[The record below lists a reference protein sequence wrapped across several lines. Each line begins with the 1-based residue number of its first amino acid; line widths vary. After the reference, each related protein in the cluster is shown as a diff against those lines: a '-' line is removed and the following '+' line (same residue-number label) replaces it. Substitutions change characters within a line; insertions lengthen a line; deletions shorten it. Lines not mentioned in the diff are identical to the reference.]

1 MRGSTVRCQRGRR
14 WGCRAREAGK
24 GGAIVRIGIVTTVFA
39 PNAEC
44 GGPVTVAGQHA
55 RELASRGHEVT
66 VFTSDLVAFSP
77 RTHLGALE
85 CHDDGLTIRYFRS
98 WAPRPR
104 YPAVLA
110 RVAAGIRERAPRLD
124 VVHIHFAREVI
135 PASAAAATRSLG
147 IPTVVQTHGMLGNV
161 TGIRGIVDRLWVR
174 RALENASVVLALQDH
189 ERRQL
194 GRLAPAA
201 RIRILPNGI
210 PAGSPPV
217 RAHRNGH
224 DPKTVLFLAR
234 LHPRKRVLAFIEM
247 ARLLRDGGVD
257 ARYVVVGHDAGD
269 RAQAER
275 RVSVLGMSDVVSFAG
290 GVPASEV
297 AGWYESADVYVL
309 PAVDEPFGL
318 TVLEAMRAGVP
329 CVVTNECGIA
339 DTLGH
344 AGAALVADPEPGS
357 LARGVMSIL
366 KDEGLARRLSDAGL
380 TTTEHTFSLSS
391 VVDRLYGYYEE
402 VAA

>member
-1 MRGSTVRCQRGRR
+1 MTWLRGRR
-14 WGCRAREAGK
+14 WARAREAER

-55 RELASRGHEVT
+55 RELVRRGHEVT
-66 VFTSDLVAFSP
+66 VFTSDLIAFAP

-85 CHDDGLTIRYFRS
+85 CEDDGLTIRYFRS

-110 RVAAGIRERAPRLD
+110 RVAAGIRERATRLD

-135 PASAAAATRSLG
+135 PATTAAATRSLG
-147 IPTVVQTHGMLGNV
+147 IPTVLQPHGMLGNV
-161 TGIRGIVDRLWVR
+161 AGIRGVVDRLWVR

-194 GRLAPAA
+194 ERLAPGA
-201 RIRILPNGI
+201 RVRILPNGI
-210 PAGSPPV
+210 PAGSSPG
-217 RAHRNGH
+217 RADRNGH
-224 DPKTVLFLAR
+224 HPKTVLFLAR

-247 ARLLRDGGVD
+247 ARLLRDGGLD
-257 ARYVVVGHDAGD
+257 CRYVIVGHDAGD
-269 RAQAER
+269 RAEAER
-275 RVSVLGMSDVVSFAG
+275 CVSALGLSDAVMFVG

-297 AGWYESADVYVL
+297 AKWYEAADVYVL

-329 CVVTNECGIA
+329 CIVTNACGIA
-339 DTLGH
+339 ETLGH
-344 AGAALVADPEPGS
+344 AGAALVADPEPRS
-357 LARGVMSIL
+357 LARSVMRIL
-366 KDEGLARRLSDAGL
+366 NDQSLARQLSEAGL
-380 TTTEHTFSLSS
+380 TTIEHEFNLSS
-391 VVDRLYGYYEE
+391 VVDRLYRYYDE

>member
-1 MRGSTVRCQRGRR
+1 MTWLRGRR
-14 WGCRAREAGK
+14 WARAREAER

-55 RELASRGHEVT
+55 RELVRRGHEVT
-66 VFTSDLVAFSP
+66 VFTSDLIAFAP

-85 CHDDGLTIRYFRS
+85 CEDDGLTIRYFRS

-110 RVAAGIRERAPRLD
+110 RVAAGIRERATRLD

-135 PASAAAATRSLG
+135 PASTAAATRSLG
-147 IPTVVQTHGMLGNV
+147 IPTVLQPHGMLGNV
-161 TGIRGIVDRLWVR
+161 SGIRGVVDRLWVR

-194 GRLAPAA
+194 ERLAPGA

-210 PAGSPPV
+210 PAGSSPG
-217 RAHRNGH
+217 RADRNGH
-224 DPKTVLFLAR
+224 HPKTVLFLAR
-234 LHPRKRVLAFIEM
+234 LHPRKRVLAFVEM

-257 ARYVVVGHDAGD
+257 CRYVIVGHDAGD
-269 RAQAER
+269 RAEAER
-275 RVSVLGMSDVVSFAG
+275 CVSALGLSDSVMFVG

-297 AGWYESADVYVL
+297 AKWYEAADVYVL

-329 CVVTNECGIA
+329 CIVTNACGIA
-339 DTLGH
+339 ETLGH
-344 AGAALVADPEPGS
+344 AGAALVADPEPRS
-357 LARGVMSIL
+357 LARSVMRIL
-366 KDEGLARRLSDAGL
+366 NDQSLARQLSEAGL
-380 TTTEHTFSLSS
+380 TTIEHEFNLSS
-391 VVDRLYGYYEE
+391 VVDRLYRYYDE

>member
-1 MRGSTVRCQRGRR
+1 MTYLRGRR
-14 WGCRAREAGK
+14 WARRAREAGN

-55 RELASRGHEVT
+55 RELVRRGHEVT
-66 VFTSDLVAFSP
+66 VFTSDLIAFAP

-85 CHDDGLTIRYFRS
+85 CQDDGLTIRYFRS

-110 RVAAGIRERAPRLD
+110 RVAAGIRERATRLD

-135 PASAAAATRSLG
+135 PASTAAATRSLG
-147 IPTVVQTHGMLGNV
+147 IPTVLQPHGMLGNV
-161 TGIRGIVDRLWVR
+161 AGIRGVVDRLWVR

-189 ERRQL
+189 ERGQL
-194 GRLAPAA
+194 ERLAPGA

-210 PAGSPPV
+210 AAGSSPG
-217 RAHRNGH
+217 RADGNGH
-224 DPKTVLFLAR
+224 HPKTVLFLAR
-234 LHPRKRVLAFIEM
+234 LHPRKRVMAFIEM

-257 ARYVVVGHDAGD
+257 ARFVVVGHDAGD

-275 RVSVLGMSDVVSFAG
+275 RVSALGLSDAVSFAG

-297 AGWYESADVYVL
+297 AAWYEAADVYVL
-309 PAVDEPFGL
+309 PAVDEPFPL
-318 TVLEAMRAGVP
+318 TALEAMRAGVP
-329 CVVTNECGIA
+329 VVVTDRCGISSA
-339 DTLGH
+339 LER
-344 AGAALVADPEPGS
+344 AGAALVSSPDPASLSHHVKRILTDSEVADR
-357 LARGVMSIL
+357 LAT
-366 KDEGLARRLSDAGL
+366 AGPRSVA
-380 TTTEHTFSLSS
+380 TTFSITS
-391 VVDRLYGYYEE
+391 VVDHLEELYAD
-402 VAA
+402 AAS

>member
-1 MRGSTVRCQRGRR
+1 MTYLRGRR
-14 WGCRAREAGK
+14 WARRAREAGN

-55 RELASRGHEVT
+55 RELVRRGHEVT
-66 VFTSDLVAFSP
+66 VFTSDLIAFAP

-85 CHDDGLTIRYFRS
+85 CQDDGLTIRYFRS
-98 WAPRPR
+98 WALRPR

-110 RVAAGIRERAPRLD
+110 RVAAGIRERATRLD

-147 IPTVVQTHGMLGNV
+147 IPTVLQPHGMLGNV
-161 TGIRGIVDRLWVR
+161 TGIRGVVDRLWVR
-174 RALENASVVLALQDH
+174 RALENASAVLALQDH

-194 GRLAPAA
+194 ERLAPDA
-201 RIRILPNGI
+201 RVRILPNGI
-210 PAGSPPV
+210 PASPRG

-224 DPKTVLFLAR
+224 HPKTVLFLAR

-269 RAQAER
+269 RAEAER
-275 RVSVLGMSDVVSFAG
+275 RVSALGLSDAVSFVG

-297 AGWYESADVYVL
+297 AGWYEAADVYVL
-309 PAVDEPFGL
+309 PAVDEPFPL
-318 TVLEAMRAGVP
+318 TVLEALRAGVP
-329 CVVTNECGIA
+329 SVVTDRCSIA
-339 DTLGH
+339 D
-344 AGAALVADPEPGS
+344 D
-357 LARGVMSIL
+357 
-366 KDEGLARRLSDAGL
+366 LARRGAAVVAEPDPVSLADGVRLILTDAGVADRLAEAGPVAVKNAYAL
-380 TTTEHTFSLSS
+380 TGT
-391 VVDRLYGYYEE
+391 VDRLLDYYMEA
-402 VAA
+402 VA

>member
-1 MRGSTVRCQRGRR
+1 MTYLRGRR
-14 WGCRAREAGK
+14 WARRAREAGN

-55 RELASRGHEVT
+55 RELVSRGHEVT
-66 VFTSDLVAFSP
+66 VFTSDLIAFAP

-85 CHDDGLTIRYFRS
+85 CQDDGLTIRYFRS

-110 RVAAGIRERAPRLD
+110 RVAAGIRERATRLD

-135 PASAAAATRSLG
+135 PASTAAATRSLG
-147 IPTVVQTHGMLGNV
+147 IPTVLQPHGMLGNV
-161 TGIRGIVDRLWVR
+161 AGIRGVVDRLWVR

-194 GRLAPAA
+194 ERLAPGA

-210 PAGSPPV
+210 AAGSSPG
-217 RAHRNGH
+217 RADGNGH
-224 DPKTVLFLAR
+224 HPKTVLFLAR
-234 LHPRKRVLAFIEM
+234 LHPRKRVMAFIEM

-257 ARYVVVGHDAGD
+257 ARFVVVGHDAGD

-275 RVSVLGMSDVVSFAG
+275 RVSALGLSDAVSFAG

-297 AGWYESADVYVL
+297 AAWYEAADVYVL
-309 PAVDEPFGL
+309 PAVDEPFPL
-318 TVLEAMRAGVP
+318 TALEAMRAGVP
-329 CVVTNECGIA
+329 VVVTDRCGISSA
-339 DTLGH
+339 LER
-344 AGAALVADPEPGS
+344 AGAALVSSPDPASLSHHVKRILTDSEVADR
-357 LARGVMSIL
+357 LAT
-366 KDEGLARRLSDAGL
+366 AGPRSVA
-380 TTTEHTFSLSS
+380 TTFSITS
-391 VVDRLYGYYEE
+391 VVDHLEELYAD
-402 VAA
+402 AAS

>member
-1 MRGSTVRCQRGRR
+1 MTWLLSRR
-14 WGCRAREAGK
+14 WARRAREAGN

-55 RELASRGHEVT
+55 RELVRRGHEVT
-66 VFTSDLVAFSP
+66 VFTSDLIAFAP

-85 CHDDGLTIRYFRS
+85 CQDDGLTIRYFRS

-110 RVAAGIRERAPRLD
+110 RVAAGIRERATRLD

-147 IPTVVQTHGMLGNV
+147 IPTVLQPHGMLGNV
-161 TGIRGIVDRLWVR
+161 TGVRGVVDRLWVR
-174 RALENASVVLALQDH
+174 RALENASAVLALQDH

-194 GRLAPAA
+194 ERLAPDA
-201 RIRILPNGI
+201 RVRILPNGI
-210 PAGSPPV
+210 PAGSSPG

-224 DPKTVLFLAR
+224 HPKTVLFLAR

-247 ARLLRDGGVD
+247 AHLLRDGGVD

-269 RAQAER
+269 RAEAER
-275 RVSVLGMSDVVSFAG
+275 RVSALGLSDAVSFVG

-297 AGWYESADVYVL
+297 AGWYEAADVYVL
-309 PAVDEPFGL
+309 PAVDEPFPL
-318 TVLEAMRAGVP
+318 TVLEALRAGVP
-329 CVVTNECGIA
+329 SVVTDRCSIA
-339 DTLGH
+339 D
-344 AGAALVADPEPGS
+344 D
-357 LARGVMSIL
+357 
-366 KDEGLARRLSDAGL
+366 LARRGAAVVAAPDPVSLAEGVRVILTDAAVADRLAEAGPVAVKDAYALSG
-380 TTTEHTFSLSS
+380 T
-391 VVDRLYGYYEE
+391 VDRLLDYYAEA
-402 VAA
+402 VA

>member
-1 MRGSTVRCQRGRR
+1 MTYLRGRR
-14 WGCRAREAGK
+14 WARRAREAGN

-55 RELASRGHEVT
+55 RELVSRGHEVT
-66 VFTSDLVAFSP
+66 VFTSDLIAFAP

-85 CHDDGLTIRYFRS
+85 CQDDGLTIRYFRS

-110 RVAAGIRERAPRLD
+110 RVAAGIRERATRLD

-135 PASAAAATRSLG
+135 PATTAAATRSLG
-147 IPTVVQTHGMLGNV
+147 IPTVLQPHGMLGNV
-161 TGIRGIVDRLWVR
+161 AGIRGVVDRLWVR
-174 RALENASVVLALQDH
+174 RALENASMVLALQDH

-194 GRLAPAA
+194 ERLAPGA

-210 PAGSPPV
+210 PAGSSPG
-217 RAHRNGH
+217 RADGNGRH
-224 DPKTVLFLAR
+224 PKTVLFLAR

-247 ARLLRDGGVD
+247 ARLLRDGGLD
-257 ARYVVVGHDAGD
+257 ARYVIVGHDAGD
-269 RAQAER
+269 RAEAER
-275 RVSVLGMSDVVSFAG
+275 RVSALGLSDVATFVG

-297 AGWYESADVYVL
+297 AGWYEAADVYVL

-329 CVVTNECGIA
+329 CVVTNACGIA
-339 DTLGH
+339 ETLGH

-357 LARGVMSIL
+357 LAGDVMRIL
-366 KDEGLARRLSDAGL
+366 NDEGLARQLSEAGF
-380 TTTEHTFSLSS
+380 TTIEHEFSLSS
-391 VVDRLYGYYEE
+391 VVDRLCRYYDE

>member
-1 MRGSTVRCQRGRR
+1 M
-14 WGCRAREAGK
+14 
-24 GGAIVRIGIVTTVFA
+24 RIGIVTTVFA

-55 RELASRGHEVT
+55 RELVRRGHEVT
-66 VFTSDLVAFSP
+66 VFTSDLIAFAP

-85 CHDDGLTIRYFRS
+85 CQDDGLTIRYFRS

-110 RVAAGIRERAPRLD
+110 RVAAGIRERATRLD

-135 PASAAAATRSLG
+135 PATTAAATRSLG
-147 IPTVVQTHGMLGNV
+147 IPTVLQPHGMLGNV
-161 TGIRGIVDRLWVR
+161 AGIRGVVDRLWVR

-194 GRLAPAA
+194 ERLAPGA

-210 PAGSPPV
+210 PAGSSPGRSV
-217 RAHRNGH
+217 GNGH
-224 DPKTVLFLAR
+224 HPKTVLFLAR
-234 LHPRKRVLAFIEM
+234 LHPRKRVLDFIEM
-247 ARLLRDGGVD
+247 ARLLHDGGLD

-269 RAQAER
+269 RAEAER
-275 RVSVLGMSDVVSFAG
+275 RVSALGLSDAVSFVG
-290 GVPASEV
+290 GVPASGV
-297 AGWYESADVYVL
+297 SKWYEAADVYVL

-329 CVVTNECGIA
+329 CVVTNACGIA
-339 DTLGH
+339 ETLGH
-344 AGAALVADPEPGS
+344 TGAALVADPEPGS
-357 LARGVMSIL
+357 LAGNVMRIL
-366 KDEGLARRLSDAGL
+366 NDQGLARQLSDAGL
-380 TTTEHTFSLSS
+380 KTVEDEFGLSS
-391 VVDRLYGYYEE
+391 VVDRLCRYYDE